1 MEMERDDMATYIPA
15 IRARIGV
22 TDYFV
27 SVMTLG
33 EAARMI
39 DYAEEVDGWTPET
52 PPELKMQ
59 RKLNVQRVE
68 REMVP
73 YLVTE
78 DDHFYSALTVEVR
91 TVPPG
96 GQRGFTFEPSSAFPG
111 GIEFGQLTLDGT
123 EALYAL
129 DGQHRLKSIEMAI
142 RQRPELAGEHIALIL
157 VPFSDIAKSQTLFSD
172 LNRNAKTPS
181 KSISL
186 LFAHRDPHARIA
198 KRVAE
203 ESPLLR
209 GRMNFESTSLS
220 ANARQFMTLST
231 LYEMTRTVL
240 GELRGDISDEEE
252 RCHVA
257 ELVDVISCF
266 TEAIPAWRMVR
277 DDEEHPA
284 YLRQRELS
292 GHGVAQR
299 ALAELARRARGHA
312 PTDWPKL
319 LSRVGPDPEA
329 GEFGVD
335 WRLTNP
341 QWQSVALQGGR
352 VNNTSTSIQLLADEL
367 AKAIGLQSPVGSQ
380 SRQRRDA
387 PVSASRRSA
396 SRA

>member
-1 MEMERDDMATYIPA
+1 MATYIPA

-39 DYAEEVDGWTPET
+39 DYAEDVDGWTSET

-68 REMVP
+68 KEMVP
-73 YLVTE
+73 YLVANE
-78 DDHFYSALTVEVR
+78 DHFYSALTVEVR
-91 TVPPG
+91 TAARDCV
-96 GQRGFTFEPSSAFPG
+96 RGLDFESTAQFPG

-123 EALYAL
+123 ESLYAL
-129 DGQHRLKSIEMAI
+129 DGQHRLKSIEFAI

-157 VPFSDIAKSQTLFSD
+157 VPFGDIARSQTLFSD

-203 ESPLLR
+203 ECALLR

-231 LYEMTRTVL
+231 LYEVTRTL
-240 GELRGDISDEEE
+240 LGDIGQDVEDEDEK
-252 RCHVA
+252 RLAWDVVA
-257 ELVDVISCF
+257 VLDCL
-266 TEAIPAWRMVR
+266 TAAIPAWRKVR

-284 YLRQRELS
+284 YLRQRELA

-299 ALAELARRARGHA
+299 ALAELARRARAQA
-312 PTDWPKL
+312 PTGWQEL
-319 LSRVGPDPEA
+319 LKKVGGYTNEGQPV
-329 GEFGVD
+329 VD

-341 QWQSVALQGGR
+341 DWQNVALQGGR
-352 VNNTSTSIQLLADEL
+352 VNNTSTSIQLLANEL
-367 AKAIGLQSPVGSQ
+367 AGAIGLEPEKGGLAHARRGAPQAPSA
-380 SRQRRDA
+380 QRRH
-387 PVSASRRSA
+387 
-396 SRA
+396 

>member
-1 MEMERDDMATYIPA
+1 MATYVPA
-15 IRARIGV
+15 MRARIGV

-39 DYAEEVDGWTPET
+39 DYAEDVDGWTSET

-73 YLVTE
+73 YLVSN

-91 TVPPG
+91 TSPRDG
-96 GQRGFTFEPSSAFPG
+96 NCGLAFESETRFPG
-111 GIEFGQLTLDGT
+111 GIEFGRLTLDGT
-123 EALYAL
+123 ESLYAL
-129 DGQHRLKSIEMAI
+129 DGQHRLKSIEFAI
-142 RQRPELAGEHIALIL
+142 RQRPELAGEHIALIM
-157 VPFSDIAKSQTLFSD
+157 VPFGDIARSQTLFSD

-186 LFAHRDPHARIA
+186 LFAHRDPHARVA
-198 KRVAE
+198 KRAAE
-203 ESPLLR
+203 ESTLLR

-231 LYEMTRTVL
+231 LYEMTRTLL
-240 GELRGDISDEEE
+240 GDVGGDVGDEDEERLASE
-252 RCHVA
+252 VVA
-257 ELVDVISCF
+257 VLDAL
-266 TEAIPAWRMVR
+266 TEAVPAWRLVR

-284 YLRQRELS
+284 YLRQRELA

-299 ALAELARRARGHA
+299 ALAHLARVARETSPSG
-312 PTDWPKL
+312 WREL
-319 LSRVGPDPEA
+319 LKRLRDV
-329 GEFGVD
+329 VD

-341 QWQSVALQGGR
+341 VWQGVALQGGR

-367 AKAIGLQSPVGSQ
+367 AGAIGLDAGKGGLQPA
-380 SRQRRDA
+380 RRNT
-387 PVSASRRSA
+387 PQVPSARGRR
-396 SRA
+396 RT

>member
-1 MEMERDDMATYIPA
+1 
-15 IRARIGV
+15 
-22 TDYFV
+22 
-27 SVMTLG
+27 MTHHNG
-33 EAARMI
+33 EC
-39 DYAEEVDGWTPET
+39 
-52 PPELKMQ
+52 
-59 RKLNVQRVE
+59 
-68 REMVP
+68 
-73 YLVTE
+73 
-78 DDHFYSALTVEVR
+78 
-91 TVPPG
+91 
-96 GQRGFTFEPSSAFPG
+96 GFTFQSSAQFPG

-157 VPFSDIAKSQTLFSD
+157 VPFADIAKSQTLFSD

-198 KRVAE
+198 KKVAE
-203 ESPLLR
+203 ESPLLH

-240 GELRGDISDEEE
+240 GDLQGDISDEEE
-252 RCHVA
+252 MCHTSDFVT
-257 ELVDVISCF
+257 VIDCF

-277 DDEEHPA
+277 DNEEHPA

-299 ALAELARRARGHA
+299 ALAELARRARTQAPLDWQQLLMRISAKTEDGH
-312 PTDWPKL
+312 
-319 LSRVGPDPEA
+319 SV
-329 GEFGVD
+329 VD

-341 QWQSVALQGGR
+341 RWQSVALQGGR

-367 AKAIGLQSPVGSQ
+367 AKTIGLDQVNGGQ
-380 SRQRRDA
+380 SRGRRV
-387 PVSASRRSA
+387 VSKTSSRRSRP
-396 SRA
+396 ST

>member
-1 MEMERDDMATYIPA
+1 
-15 IRARIGV
+15 
-22 TDYFV
+22 
-27 SVMTLG
+27 MTLG
-33 EAARMI
+33 EAARTI
-39 DYAEEVDGWTPET
+39 DYAEDVDGWTPET

-68 REMVP
+68 KEMVP
-73 YLVTE
+73 YLVAD

-91 TVPPG
+91 IARLG
-96 GQRGFTFEPSSAFPG
+96 RDCGFVFESTAKFPG

-123 EALYAL
+123 ESLYAL
-129 DGQHRLKSIEMAI
+129 DGQHRLKSIELAI
-142 RQRPELAGEHIALIL
+142 RQRPELAAEHIALIL
-157 VPFSDIAKSQTLFSD
+157 VPFADIATSQTLFSD

-203 ESPLLR
+203 ESPLLH

-220 ANARQFMTLST
+220 ANARHFMTLST
-231 LYEMTRTVL
+231 LYEMTKTLL
-240 GELRGDISDEEE
+240 GAIEPEIGDEEE
-252 RCHVA
+252 QRYTTEV
-257 ELVDVISCF
+257 VRVIDYL
-266 TEAIPAWRMVR
+266 TDAIPAWRMVR

-299 ALAELARRARGHA
+299 ALAELARRTQAQAPLEWPELLKRINSYAENGHSA
-312 PTDWPKL
+312 
-319 LSRVGPDPEA
+319 
-329 GEFGVD
+329 VD

-341 QWQSVALQGGR
+341 RWQSVALQGGR

-367 AKAIGLQSPVGSQ
+367 ASAIGLEPEKRSPARSKRA
-380 SRQRRDA
+380 SAPRR
-387 PVSASRRSA
+387 VTR
-396 SRA
+396 

>member
-1 MEMERDDMATYIPA
+1 MATYIPA

-33 EAARMI
+33 EASRMI
-39 DYAEEVDGWTPET
+39 DYAEDVDGWTSET

-68 REMVP
+68 KEMVP
-73 YLVTE
+73 YLVANE
-78 DDHFYSALTVEVR
+78 DHFYSALTVEVR
-91 TVPPG
+91 TAARDRV
-96 GQRGFTFEPSSAFPG
+96 RGLDFESTAQFPG
-111 GIEFGQLTLDGT
+111 GIEFGQVTLDGT
-123 EALYAL
+123 ESLYAL
-129 DGQHRLKSIEMAI
+129 DGQHRLKSIEFAI

-157 VPFSDIAKSQTLFSD
+157 VPFGDIAKSQTLFSD

-203 ESPLLR
+203 ECALLH

-231 LYEMTRTVL
+231 LYEMTRTL
-240 GELRGDISDEEE
+240 LGDIGQDVEDEDEQ
-252 RCHVA
+252 RLACDVVA
-257 ELVDVISCF
+257 VLDCL
-266 TEAIPAWRMVR
+266 TEAIPAWRKVR

-284 YLRQRELS
+284 YLRQRELA

-299 ALAELARRARGHA
+299 ALADLARRARAQA
-312 PTDWPKL
+312 P
-319 LSRVGPDPEA
+319 A
-329 GEFGVD
+329 GWQKMLKSLDGYTKEGQPVVD

-341 QWQSVALQGGR
+341 DWQSVALQGGR
-352 VNNTSTSIQLLADEL
+352 VNNTSTSIQLLANEL
-367 AKAIGLQSPVGSQ
+367 AGAIGLEPEKGGLAHARRGAPQAPSA
-380 SRQRRDA
+380 QRRH
-387 PVSASRRSA
+387 
-396 SRA
+396 

>member
-1 MEMERDDMATYIPA
+1 MATYIPA
-15 IRARIGV
+15 LRARIGV

-33 EAARMI
+33 EAARTI
-39 DYAEEVDGWTPET
+39 DYAEEVDGWTSET

-73 YLVTE
+73 YLVTG

-91 TVPPG
+91 MSPRNG
-96 GQRGFTFEPSSAFPG
+96 GCGFTFDPTAKFPG

-129 DGQHRLKSIEMAI
+129 DGQHRLKSIELAI

-157 VPFSDIAKSQTLFSD
+157 VPFADVSKSQMLFSD

-240 GELRGDISDEEE
+240 GELESDMSDEEE
-252 RCHVA
+252 RSHAADLA
-257 ELVDVISCF
+257 EVIDCF
-266 TEAIPAWRMVR
+266 TAAIPAWRMVR

-299 ALAELARRARGHA
+299 ALAELARRARAQA
-312 PTDWPKL
+312 PLDWPEL
-319 LSRVGPDPEA
+319 LMRISASAEDGRA
-329 GEFGVD
+329 RVD

-352 VNNTSTSIQLLADEL
+352 VNNTSTSIRLLADEL
-367 AKAIGLQSPVGSQ
+367 AKAVGLDPVNGTEPRRRRVGPATRAGLSQ
-380 SRQRRDA
+380 T
-387 PVSASRRSA
+387 SA
-396 SRA
+396 

>member
-1 MEMERDDMATYIPA
+1 MATYVPA

-39 DYAEEVDGWTPET
+39 DYAEDVDGWTSET

-59 RKLNVQRVE
+59 RKLNVKRVE
-68 REMVP
+68 KEMVP
-73 YLVTE
+73 YLVAN

-91 TVPPG
+91 TASRDRETG
-96 GQRGFTFEPSSAFPG
+96 LDFQSTAQFPG

-123 EALYAL
+123 ESLYAL
-129 DGQHRLKSIEMAI
+129 DGQHRLKSIEFAI

-157 VPFSDIAKSQTLFSD
+157 VPFGDIAKSQTLFSD

-203 ESPLLR
+203 ECALLH

-231 LYEMTRTVL
+231 LYEMTRTL
-240 GELRGDISDEEE
+240 LGDIGQDVDDDDEE
-252 RCHVA
+252 RLTC
-257 ELVDVISCF
+257 DVVTVLDCL
-266 TEAIPAWRMVR
+266 TEAIPAWRKVR

-284 YLRQRELS
+284 YLRQRELA

-299 ALAELARRARGHA
+299 ALAELARRARAQA
-312 PTDWPKL
+312 PTEWQEL
-319 LSRVGPDPEA
+319 LTRVSGYTKE
-329 GEFGVD
+329 GQLVVD

-341 QWQSVALQGGR
+341 DWQSVALQGGR
-352 VNNTSTSIQLLADEL
+352 VNNTSTSIQLLANEL
-367 AKAIGLQSPVGSQ
+367 AGAIGLEPEKGGLPHA
-380 SRQRRDA
+380 RRGA
-387 PVSASRRSA
+387 PQAPSAQHRRSA
-396 SRA
+396 

>member
-1 MEMERDDMATYIPA
+1 MATYVPA
-15 IRARIGV
+15 MRARIGV

-39 DYAEEVDGWTPET
+39 DYAEAVDGWTSET

-73 YLVTE
+73 YLVAN

-91 TVPPG
+91 TASRNGECGVA
-96 GQRGFTFEPSSAFPG
+96 FESTTRFPG

-123 EALYAL
+123 ESLYAL
-129 DGQHRLKSIEMAI
+129 DGQHRLKSIELAI

-157 VPFSDIAKSQTLFSD
+157 VPFGDIAQSQTLFSD

-198 KRVAE
+198 KQVAE
-203 ESPLLR
+203 ESALLR

-231 LYEMTRTVL
+231 LYEMTRTLL
-240 GELRGDISDEEE
+240 GDVGTDVGEEE
-252 RCHVA
+252 EARLASEVVA
-257 ELVDVISCF
+257 VLDCL
-266 TEAIPAWRMVR
+266 TEAVPAWRLVR

-284 YLRQRELS
+284 YLRQRELA

-299 ALAELARRARGHA
+299 ALSHLAHLARETSPSAWSELLKRLRG
-312 PTDWPKL
+312 
-319 LSRVGPDPEA
+319 V
-329 GEFGVD
+329 VD

-341 QWQSVALQGGR
+341 IWQGVALQGGR

-367 AKAIGLQSPVGSQ
+367 AGAIGLDSGRGG
-380 SRQRRDA
+380 RQPARRDTPQA
-387 PVSASRRSA
+387 PSIRGRP
-396 SRA
+396 RA

>member
-1 MEMERDDMATYIPA
+1 MATYIPA

-39 DYAEEVDGWTPET
+39 DYAEDVDGWTSET

-68 REMVP
+68 KEMVP
-73 YLVTE
+73 YLVANE
-78 DDHFYSALTVEVR
+78 DHFYSALTVEVR
-91 TVPPG
+91 IAARDRE
-96 GQRGFTFEPSSAFPG
+96 RGLDFESTAQFPG

-123 EALYAL
+123 ESLYAL
-129 DGQHRLKSIEMAI
+129 DGQHRLKSIEFAI

-157 VPFSDIAKSQTLFSD
+157 VPFGDIAKSQTLFSD

-203 ESPLLR
+203 ECALLH

-231 LYEMTRTVL
+231 LYEMTRTL
-240 GELRGDISDEEE
+240 LGDIGRDVTGEDEEHLAHE
-252 RCHVA
+252 VVEVLDC
-257 ELVDVISCF
+257 L

-284 YLRQRELS
+284 YLRQRELVA
-292 GHGVAQR
+292 HGVAQR
-299 ALAELARRARGHA
+299 ALAELARRAREQAPSEWRELLTRISGHA
-312 PTDWPKL
+312 KDGHP
-319 LSRVGPDPEA
+319 V
-329 GEFGVD
+329 VD

-341 QWQSVALQGGR
+341 DWQSVALQGGR

-367 AKAIGLQSPVGSQ
+367 AGVIGLERTKGARQRTRRGDPQLATARGSQ
-380 SRQRRDA
+380 SA
-387 PVSASRRSA
+387 
-396 SRA
+396 